1 PGWAAR
7 CKPTTP
13 WPTLWRTPPRAIATF
28 GARAAA
34 TIAVVM
40 ATAMAVV
47 RSMVL
52 FLPKPSIPPAML
64 VPAADPRLNAGSPVR
79 DIWRHAGAAPIFP
92 TALSGGCKQTNA
104 QYDRAR
110 SCGTQRCAR
119 TAAGSYRI
127 GWRLTSHQEGIRRAS
142 HRLLRRLHDRRRSRR
157 LCHRPRHRDRV
168 RQPREPHRLPCS
180 LLSVLMGSVCACV
193 VADKSRPRRTA
204 KRSVDANARPGAV
217 GQRQRTRHE
226 IPRP

>member
-13 WPTLWRTPPRAIATF
+13 WPRLWTPPPGAIATV

-110 SCGTQRCAR
+110 AR
-119 TAAGSYRI
+119 AARSAARGLQQALTGSV
-127 GWRLTSHQEGIRRAS
+127 GGSHRIRREFVV
-142 HRLLRRLHDRRRSRR
+142 LL
-157 LCHRPRHRDRV
+157 
-168 RQPREPHRLPCS
+168 
-180 LLSVLMGSVCACV
+180 
-193 VADKSRPRRTA
+193 
-204 KRSVDANARPGAV
+204 
-217 GQRQRTRHE
+217 
-226 IPRP
+226 